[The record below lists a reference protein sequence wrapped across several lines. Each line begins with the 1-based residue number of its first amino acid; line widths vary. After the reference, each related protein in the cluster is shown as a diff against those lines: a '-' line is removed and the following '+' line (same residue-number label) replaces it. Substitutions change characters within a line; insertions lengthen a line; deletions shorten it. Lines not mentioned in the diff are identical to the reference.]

1 MLSVSQG
8 ELTFYEKIY
17 KPYREGILETK
28 VEGKEKNLCGGKKE
42 KASWLRKSG
51 VWFDGFC
58 VVLV

>member
-17 KPYREGILETK
+17 KPDREGILETK

-42 KASWLRKSG
+42 KAS
-51 VWFDGFC
+51 
-58 VVLV
+58 